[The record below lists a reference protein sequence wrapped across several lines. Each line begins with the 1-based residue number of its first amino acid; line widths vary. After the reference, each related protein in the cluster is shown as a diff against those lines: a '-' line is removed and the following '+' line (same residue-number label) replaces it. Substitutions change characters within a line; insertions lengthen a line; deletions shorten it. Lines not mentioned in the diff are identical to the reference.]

1 MKVSVKHLLF
11 SLSIFLVSAHFFG
24 QNLFMPEGVT
34 YKKLDNGFSY
44 YLLPE
49 DSERGKI
56 TVNLISTIGSLVETP
71 EERGVAHFIEHMVFK
86 GSKNYPGNET
96 MKTLDKMGLRIG
108 RDYNASVNSTKT
120 EYHINLPEGN
130 WDYLK
135 QTLLLMKD
143 WVGDLEMG
151 EASFKIEQK
160 VVIEEIR
167 KRHSAISPYLNGTI
181 LEGHGGLGTEQ
192 QINGITAE
200 RVKDFYK
207 KYYTPNQFALVIQ
220 GKVNEKKVTRFIEKL
235 FSKIP
240 EALNKT
246 QRNYIDLTK
255 TTVVDSNYVSVI
267 SPEIP
272 WLVMAFKFPSYA
284 INSKAAV
291 KNDFVQYL
299 FCKILEN
306 RLASYPNTML
316 SGTKVNTSQI
326 LPGTTMFNV
335 RLKGNNSIT
344 YTEMLN
350 GFCEVVA
357 EAKANGFNQEEINF
371 FIQEYINNI
380 TEKQSD
386 GFMTLAEVEKHFLK
400 GEVPL
405 EKEQQLALLK
415 AIQQN
420 LKPEAFNALLNAFT
434 NYSKTILF
442 DSTLKAWNKDFSES
456 YILNKIDNIDS
467 EEFQLETFKF
477 SEPNSTFVKRNKTN
491 LPDIKLEEVS
501 PKAVL
506 NKKVIGDNLYSLTF
520 NNGLT
525 VLVNKDK
532 EARSQIRLVSKL
544 GLKYLP
550 ENESVV
556 FKEAVNLFNNQFN
569 NLSREDS
576 PALLRRYMFTAKSK
590 ISENYFEFE
599 LRGNNTHLNY
609 ENLLKG
615 FHLIIAKEN
624 TPDSEDFLHK
634 LKENLSLI
642 NFKNTDFNNDLVQRL
657 FGYNQTFKRSF
668 NNAYVYVGG
677 NLPENI
683 DDLIATYIGGIS
695 KVEEP
700 NGQGV
705 VLQDFNDLEPKY
717 IEEARGKIQKRAS
730 FIFKNKLER
739 NYTLKDQLTAD
750 AIAEYGYAQIF
761 ETLRKKLGLIYS
773 LGADAYGNRE
783 SKTSTVSLRYIADNN
798 NLERCKAVMINEI
811 LKPMRSGIISKEN
824 VAISKAKVSSKMQLY
839 FYDENVLSN
848 TYLKNALKYGRLL
861 KIDDLEKEIKNIQAK
876 DIQQL
881 MKRLIHWSENNF

>member
-1 MKVSVKHLLF
+1 MKISVKHLMF
-11 SLSIFLVSAHFFG
+11 SLSIFLVSAQCFG

-56 TVNLISTIGSLVETP
+56 TVNLISTVGSLVEKP
-71 EERGVAHFIEHMVFK
+71 DERGVAHFIEHMVFK
-86 GSKNYPGNET
+86 GSKNYPGSNT
-96 MKTLDKMGLRIG
+96 MKVLDNMGLRIG

-120 EYHINLPEGN
+120 EYHINIPEGK

-151 EASFKIEQK
+151 EESFKIEQK

-167 KRHSAISPYLNGTI
+167 KRRSKLSPYLNGTI
-181 LEGHGGLGTEQ
+181 LEGHGGLGTEE

-200 RVKDFYK
+200 RVKAFYK
-207 KYYTPNQFALVIQ
+207 KYYKPHQFALVIQ
-220 GKVNEKKVTRFIEKL
+220 GKVNEKKVARFIENL

-240 EALNKT
+240 KSLNES
-246 QRNYIDLTK
+246 QRNYIDLSN
-255 TTVVDSNYVSVI
+255 TTVVDPNYVSVL

-272 WLVMAFKFPSYA
+272 SLVLAFKFPSYA
-284 INSKAAV
+284 LNNKAAF
-291 KNDFVQYL
+291 KRNFMEYL
-299 FCKILEN
+299 LSKILEN
-306 RLASYPNTML
+306 RLASYPNRML
-316 SGTKVNTSQI
+316 NGTKVNTSEI
-326 LPGTTMFNV
+326 LPGTAMFNV
-335 RLKGNNSIT
+335 RLKGNKSIT
-344 YTEMLN
+344 YTEMLHS
-350 GFCEVVA
+350 FCEVVA
-357 EAKANGFNQEEINF
+357 EAQTNGFNQDEINF

-386 GFMTLAEVEKHFLK
+386 SFMTLAEVEKHFLR

-405 EKEQQLALLK
+405 DKEQRLALLN
-415 AIQQN
+415 AIQQDLN
-420 LKPEAFNALLNAFT
+420 PEAFKTLLHAFT

-442 DSTLKAWNKDFSES
+442 DSSLKAWNKDFNES

-467 EEFQLETFKF
+467 EEIQHETFKF
-477 SEPNSTFVKRNKTN
+477 SEPNPTFVKRNKAN
-491 LPDIKLEEVS
+491 LPAIELAGLLPNAIVS
-501 PKAVL
+501 
-506 NKKVIGDNLYSLTF
+506 KKEIGVNLYSLTF

-525 VLVNKDK
+525 VLVNNDK
-532 EARSQIRLVSKL
+532 EARSQIRLISKL
-544 GLKYLP
+544 GLKNLP
-550 ENESVV
+550 ESDRVV
-556 FKEAVNLFNNQFN
+556 FKEAIDLLNYQFN
-569 NLSREDS
+569 GLSGKASRG
-576 PALLRRYMFTAKSK
+576 LLRRYMFAARGEVNKH
-590 ISENYFEFE
+590 YFEFE

-615 FHLIIAKEN
+615 FYLIMARESL
-624 TPDSEDFLHK
+624 PDSEDFLNA
-634 LKENLSLI
+634 LKKKSALKSLE
-642 NFKNTDFNNDLVQRL
+642 KTDFNDDLVQRL

-683 DDLIATYIGGIS
+683 DALIATYIGGIS

-700 NGQGV
+700 HGQGV

-730 FIFKNKLER
+730 FIFKDKLER
-739 NYTLKDQLTAD
+739 NYTLKDQLIAD

-761 ETLRKKLGLIYS
+761 EILRKKHGLIYS
-773 LGADAYGNRE
+773 LGADAYGNKE

-798 NLERCKAVMINEI
+798 NLERCKAVMINDI
-811 LKPMRSGIISKEN
+811 LKPMRSGIISKED

-839 FYDENVLSN
+839 FYDENVLSD

-861 KIDDLEKEIKNIQAK
+861 KIDDLEKEIKNIQGK

-881 MKRLIHWSENNF
+881 MKRLIQWSENNF